1 MKQRQENNHIVDLLF
16 VLGLFFVF
24 TISALFLILIGSG
37 VYKNTVDKMDRNF
50 DTRTAFAYV
59 TEKIRQSDI
68 SDSVSVEDFDGHQA
82 LVLKEVFDDVSYSTY
97 LYEENGY
104 LKELFAASD
113 NTLTADAGQDI
124 LPVRGFQVTEKRDN
138 LLQIQLTTE
147 SGDYTFYV
155 STHCNH
161 TNR

>member
-1 MKQRQENNHIVDLLF
+1 MRQRQENNHIVDLLF

-82 LVLKEVFDDVSYSTY
+82 LVLKEIFDGVSYSTY
-97 LYEENGY
+97 LYEENGC
-104 LKELFAASD
+104 LRELFAASD

-124 LPVRGFQVTEKRDN
+124 LPVQGFEITAQREN
-138 LLQIQLTTE
+138 LLKIRLTTE

-155 STHCNH
+155 STHCDNS
-161 TNR
+161 NR